1 MLSGTRR
8 AFSRRSI
15 LSPWTRPTSFAP
27 ASITPTRAFAT
38 GFIEEE
44 KAVHVHNLLKAKKEA
59 RLTFD
64 EIAAKTGLTNAYVA
78 QVESKKGWM
87 TWGESREG
95 HAGGMTPQCLKEPI
109 EYISRYL
116 FALEEQT
123 IADVCHHPS
132 LILFFPFPFHYGSSF
147 TDKPNSSPRR
157 CPRWRP
163 PYPH

>member
-78 QVESKKGWM
+78 QLFY
-87 TWGESREG
+87 RQ
-95 HAGGMTPQCLKEPI
+95 AQLKPETVPKMEAAVPTLTGKDLEIMQEVPFRSYDRDVLRTEPLV
-109 EYISRYL
+109 YR
-116 FALEEQT
+116 LEE
-123 IADVCHHPS
+123 AV
-132 LILFFPFPFHYGSSF
+132 LHYGLGIKAIVNEKF
-147 TDKPNSSPRR
+147 GDGT
-157 CPRWRP
+157 
-163 PYPH
+163 